1 VAYTPKA
8 WANFAT
14 KTTPINATALRAL
27 EQRVS
32 SFATAE
38 AVTPGGYDWNAFRV
52 VQNPAGANMQVGV
65 GIAASEMLGWVRDAS
80 LGMYRY
86 TYNGAQL
93 LVTIAAAD
101 ATNPRIDRIVMTAP
115 TSTDSI
121 TPQVVVLTG
130 TATAGATLDNLT
142 GVQAVPTGYELLA
155 DVLVAAGAATIVT
168 ASIRDRRRVGGGF
181 GNPGV
186 LPYGSTQMGTVVQR
200 DEVFLVPHQSFS
212 ITANTLTPTTHDN
225 MQGAY
230 LAFLPRR
237 IVAATRL
244 RWQYAQGATPAVTNY
259 NLALTDASGRLV
271 VAGGATAFAGAANSF
286 NEIAL
291 TITATTFEP
300 GYYYVWLGVAA
311 LTAASA
317 VSFVGPTGNRTV
329 TNPVSSFRNLRGN
342 AAAGG
347 TTFNANN
354 TLATLA
360 DVAAMASVT
369 NVIGVPVVALSVG

>member
-155 DVLVAAGAATIVT
+155 DVLVAAGA
-168 ASIRDRRRVGGGF
+168 
-181 GNPGV
+181 
-186 LPYGSTQMGTVVQR
+186 
-200 DEVFLVPHQSFS
+200 
-212 ITANTLTPTTHDN
+212 
-225 MQGAY
+225 
-230 LAFLPRR
+230 
-237 IVAATRL
+237 
-244 RWQYAQGATPAVTNY
+244 
-259 NLALTDASGRLV
+259 GRLV

>member
-1 VAYTPKA
+1 
-8 WANFAT
+8 
-14 KTTPINATALRAL
+14 
-27 EQRVS
+27 
-32 SFATAE
+32 
-38 AVTPGGYDWNAFRV
+38 
-52 VQNPAGANMQVGV
+52 
-65 GIAASEMLGWVRDAS
+65 
-80 LGMYRY
+80 
-86 TYNGAQL
+86 
-93 LVTIAAAD
+93 
-101 ATNPRIDRIVMTAP
+101 
-115 TSTDSI
+115 
-121 TPQVVVLTG
+121 
-130 TATAGATLDNLT
+130 
-142 GVQAVPTGYELLA
+142 
-155 DVLVAAGAATIVT
+155 VLVAAGVGTIVT

-237 IVAATRL
+237 IVGATRL